1 MSDAL
6 SPFQPIKG
14 VDLYEKPTDGHS
26 IFKQGR
32 CTIQRQMITILEQ
45 PLRIPGGLSLDANK
59 SQSLSTPLR
68 AARIP
73 QRLFVPLSQH
83 IGEAAEPLLE
93 IGDSVLKGQ
102 LIARSYSYISAPL
115 HAPTSGRI
123 IDIGAYPVPHP
134 SGLKADCMVIEAD
147 GDDQAGPSSLKMDDV
162 FEADPA
168 DIRQRVREAG
178 IVGLG
183 GAGFPTA
190 VKLNPGP
197 DREVELLVINGAECE
212 PYISCDEALLCW
224 RTDEVIDGIRIM
236 RHALRA
242 LRVVVG
248 IEDTMQTAIDCLQ
261 NELDK
266 RGETDIKVASIPTVY
281 PAGGEKQLIY
291 TLTGEEVPSQGLPID
306 LGIVCHNV
314 GTAAAIGRAL
324 LQGEALISRV
334 VTVTGSGVRQPANLD
349 VRIGTPIAELID
361 QCGGYTDKVARLLM
375 GGPMMGLS
383 LPNDA
388 IPAIKTT
395 NCILAASHE
404 EAPDPL
410 PAQPCIRCGKCADV
424 CPASLLPQQLYWY
437 AHARNFDQIQDY
449 KLFDCIECGC
459 CAQVCP
465 SHIPLVQ
472 YYRFAKTEIW
482 DQERERQK
490 ADIARHRHEFRLERL
505 QREKKELQERRAR
518 AKKALN
524 KPKVGDA
531 DKKKAEIAAAVE
543 RVKARKAAQP
553 VTARNTDNL
562 TDEQRTEIA
571 EIDQRRASGQN
582 ENRP

>member
-1 MSDAL
+1 
-6 SPFQPIKG
+6 
-14 VDLYEKPTDGHS
+14 
-26 IFKQGR
+26 
-32 CTIQRQMITILEQ
+32 MITILEQ
-45 PLRIPGGLSLDANK
+45 PLKIPGGLRLDANK
-59 SQSLSTPLR
+59 SQSLGAALR
-68 AARIP
+68 RARIP
-73 QRLFVPLSQH
+73 ERLFVPLSQH

-93 IGDSVLKGQ
+93 VGDSILKGQ
-102 LIARSYSYISAPL
+102 PIARSHSYISAPL

-123 IDIGAYPVPHP
+123 IDIGAYPAPHP
-134 SGLKADCMVIEAD
+134 SGLKADCIVIEAD
-147 GDDQAGPSSLKMDDV
+147 GEDRAGPDSLRMDDV

-168 DIRQRVREAG
+168 DIRQRVRNAG

-183 GAGFPTA
+183 GAGFPTS

-212 PYISCDEALLCW
+212 PYISCDESLMCY
-224 RTDEVIDGIRIM
+224 RTREVIDGVHIM

-242 LRVVVG
+242 RQVVIG
-248 IEDTMQTAIDCLQ
+248 IEDTMPKAISCLQ
-261 NELDK
+261 NELDVA
-266 RGETDIKVASIPTVY
+266 GDTDIRVIAVPTVY

-291 TLTGEEVPSQGLPID
+291 ILTGEEVPSQGLPID

-324 LQGEALISRV
+324 LQGEPLIARV
-334 VTVTGSGVRQPANLD
+334 VTVTGAGVRQPANLE
-349 VRIGTPIAELID
+349 VRIGTPIAELIE

-383 LPNDA
+383 LPSDA
-388 IPAIKTT
+388 IPVIKTT
-395 NCILAASHE
+395 NCILAASIE
-404 EAPDPL
+404 EAPAPL
-410 PAQPCIRCGKCADV
+410 PAQPCIRCGKCAEV
-424 CPASLLPQQLYWY
+424 CPACLLPQQLYWY
-437 AHARNFDQIQDY
+437 AHARNFDKIQDY

-459 CAQVCP
+459 CTQVCP

-482 DQERERQK
+482 DQEREREK
-490 ADIARHRHEFRLERL
+490 ADMARHRHEFRLERL
-505 QREKKELQERRAR
+505 QREKQELQQRRAK

-531 DKKKAEIAAAVE
+531 ESRKAEIAAALE
-543 RVKARKAAQP
+543 RVKARKAKQS

-562 TDEQRTEIA
+562 TEEQRAEIA
-571 EIDQRRASGQN
+571 EIDKRRTSGHK
-582 ENRP
+582 EDRA

>member
-1 MSDAL
+1 L
-6 SPFQPIKG
+6 IKG
-14 VDLYEKPTDGHS
+14 VDLSQKPTDGHS

-45 PLRIPGGLSLDANK
+45 PLRIQGGLRLDAKK
-59 SQSLSTPLR
+59 SQSMSAPLR
-68 AARIP
+68 QANIP
-73 QRLFVPLSQH
+73 RRLFVPLSQH

-93 IGDSVLKGQ
+93 VGESVSKGQ
-102 LIARSYSYISAPL
+102 PIARSYSYISAPL
-115 HAPTSGRI
+115 HAPTSGKI

-134 SGLKADCMVIEAD
+134 SGLKADCIVIEAD
-147 GDDQAGPSSLKMDDV
+147 GEDQAGPNSLRMDDV

-168 DIRQRVREAG
+168 DIRQRIREAG

-183 GAGFPTA
+183 GAGFPTS

-212 PYISCDEALLCW
+212 PYITCDEALMCW
-224 RTDEVIDGIRIM
+224 RTREVIDGICIM

-242 LRVVVG
+242 RQVVIG
-248 IEDTMQTAIDCLQ
+248 IEDTMPEAISCVQ
-261 NELDK
+261 KALDDAD
-266 RGETDIKVASIPTVY
+266 ETDIRVVAIPTVY

-324 LQGEALISRV
+324 LQGEPLISRV
-334 VTVTGSGVRQPANLD
+334 VTVTGAGVREPANLD
-349 VRIGTPIAELID
+349 VRIGTPIADLIE

-383 LPNDA
+383 LPSDT

-404 EAPDPL
+404 EAPGPL
-410 PAQPCIRCGKCADV
+410 PAQPCIRCGKCAEV
-424 CPASLLPQQLYWY
+424 CPAGLLPQQLYWY
-437 AHARNFDQIQDY
+437 AHARNFDKVQDY

-459 CAQVCP
+459 CTTVCP

-482 DQERERQK
+482 DQERERER

-505 QREKKELQERRAR
+505 HREKQELQERRAR

-524 KPKVGDA
+524 RPKAGDA
-531 DKKKAEIAAAVE
+531 DSKKAEIAAALE
-543 RVKARKAAQP
+543 RVKARKAKQS

-562 TDEQRTEIA
+562 TDEQRAKIA
-571 EIDQRRASGQN
+571 EIDKRRASGEN
-582 ENRP
+582 ANRP